1 MVIILSNE
9 NYIPIYP
16 VLSDVKA
23 MVKYEEDDISTDLF
37 NTSMKNADGT
47 IQAELLSNRLP
58 IFNSESNNI
67 PLMLTTAGNYFAVSD
82 IHQALDG
89 TDDRS
94 SNEEGYYEKGM
105 RILNA
110 YIQQMLDELA
120 TTDLKMKSP
129 YASSKSPS
137 ADQLGIRRR
146 PRI

>member
-1 MVIILSNE
+1 MSNE
-9 NYIPIYP
+9 NYVPIYP

-23 MVKYEEDDISTDLF
+23 MVKYEEDDLSTDLF

-58 IFNSESNNI
+58 IFTNEDNI
-67 PLMLTTAGNYFAVSD
+67 PLMLVTAGNYFAVSD

-120 TTDLKMKSP
+120 TTELKSKSP
-129 YASSKSPS
+129 YACSQSPD
-137 ADQLGIRRR
+137 AYQQGLRRR
-146 PRI
+146 PRK